1 MLRSLNDLPACSND
15 NGHAIA
21 GWRPVIAW
29 KEGDTCVIKRKGRRY
44 FGYIGA
50 ISHRYAD
57 ETTTAYVNS
66 QLGGAWA
73 DVRTLLHPHDIA
85 KGNAS

>member
-1 MLRSLNDLPACSND
+1 MLRSLADLPACCND

-21 GWRPVIAW
+21 GWRPVIEW
-29 KEGDTCVIKRKGRRY
+29 KEGDTCVFEHEGRRFY
-44 FGYIGA
+44 GHIGA
-50 ISHRYAD
+50 IRHHYDS
-57 ETTTAYVNS
+57 EKTEAYVNS

-73 DVRTLLHPHDIA
+73 DTKTLHHPQDIA